1 MRGSVEGSAYWD
13 LACYAVSVC
22 NARPDLKSQS
32 MHLGICCTVQLGR
45 HDLMSLA
52 RAGQVEAQNT
62 GIWTQLTTS
71 CFIFLHLVACE
82 PANLRTMA
90 PSPKSIFTY
99 SEKGSEGGRSP
110 RSDAGDGLCISH
122 THITHKSESSN
133 ESGGSRGPFWSKR
146 QNGRK
151 EPKLNQAGLN
161 EQQLAAT
168 AAEEDKRL
176 NKGWP
181 LLARLMD
188 KQPELESFGRFRELN
203 VKNLLYYQVEL
214 EFLRKALEDEEVRD
228 ASGSH
233 DDPDR
238 VFHRDA
244 NVMMDRDLVTM
255 KLEDPKSAQWATV
268 LELRRCLRDY
278 NEALLQYAQVSAL
291 PDANRRDVGELVNW
305 IRMPDR
311 GNFSITSYG
320 SEVWGNLF
328 GDPKGNLSFAELFS
342 QAWEGFLSR
351 GMFWRPR
358 PPRTR
363 SDLVAPR
370 PGVKI
375 DAVAGW
381 IAYTLIPWMSCFA
394 ARVAEMVG
402 NMRAFSKRTSDAEAG
417 PRTRPKKPL
426 VCALQSTNSTTHS
439 LTYSY
444 VHQDDIIPIPVAAV
458 NKVTSLIATVV
469 ACVLPTVAIGVLTT
483 TTSTDSTLHKLLW
496 IGSFT
501 ILFALG
507 LTAFTNEV
515 SRVQIFMAAAAYVYP
530 LINGFRLERFAL
542 TKTRIRFSAIMVVFI
557 HE

>member
-1 MRGSVEGSAYWD
+1 
-13 LACYAVSVC
+13 
-22 NARPDLKSQS
+22 
-32 MHLGICCTVQLGR
+32 
-45 HDLMSLA
+45 
-52 RAGQVEAQNT
+52 
-62 GIWTQLTTS
+62 
-71 CFIFLHLVACE
+71 
-82 PANLRTMA
+82 
-90 PSPKSIFTY
+90 
-99 SEKGSEGGRSP
+99 
-110 RSDAGDGLCISH
+110 
-122 THITHKSESSN
+122 
-133 ESGGSRGPFWSKR
+133 
-146 QNGRK
+146 
-151 EPKLNQAGLN
+151 LNQAGLN

-168 AAEEDKRL
+168 AADEDKRL

-181 LLARLMD
+181 LVARLMD
-188 KQPELESFGRFRELN
+188 KQPELEAFGRFRELN

-233 DDPDR
+233 DDPDQ

-268 LELRRCLRDY
+268 LELRRCLHDY

-311 GNFSITSYG
+311 GNFSIVSYG
-320 SEVWGNLF
+320 SEVWGDLF

-351 GMFWRPR
+351 VMFWRPR

-417 PRTRPKKPL
+417 PRTRPKRPL
-426 VCALQSTNSTTHS
+426 
-439 LTYSY
+439 
-444 VHQDDIIPIPVAAV
+444 DDIIPIPVAAV

-515 SRVQIFMAAAAYVYP
+515 SRVQIFMAAAA
-530 LINGFRLERFAL
+530 
-542 TKTRIRFSAIMVVFI
+542 FSAIMVVFI